1 MKIIVCVKQV
11 PLTGDVALHPEKYTL
26 LRQSALGML
35 NPYDK
40 EALETALALR
50 EKHGGQVYAL
60 SMGPEQAREILRE
73 CLAMG
78 ADEAVLLND
87 PCFSGSDTLATSYIL
102 AAGVRKLGGSNLIL
116 CGQCALD
123 GNTAQVGPELAAQLD
138 FVQITRGINIDI
150 EGDILTVQR
159 KAENGLEWLTA
170 SLPALVTI
178 SQAPQSPRSPTV
190 KGAIRARNQEI
201 TAWNAADLAVSR
213 NSTGISGSP
222 TRVRRITTP
231 FIDTTVPC
239 QLITEQTPEQSA
251 RVLIGKLRENR
262 IL

>member
-40 EALETALALR
+40 EAMEMALALR
-50 EKHGGQVYAL
+50 EKHGGQIYVL

-102 AAGVRKLGGSNLIL
+102 AAGVRKLGGANLIL

-123 GNTAQVGPELAAQLD
+123 GSTAQVGPELAAQLD

-150 EGDILTVQR
+150 ESDILTVQR
-159 KAENGLEWLTA
+159 KTENGLEWLTA

-178 SQAPQSPRSPTV
+178 LQAPQSSRLPTV
-190 KGAIRARNQEI
+190 KGAIRAKNKEI
-201 TAWNAADLAVSR
+201 PAWNAVDLAVSR
-213 NSTGISGSP
+213 NSIGISGSP
-222 TRVRRITTP
+222 TRVRRIATP
-231 FIDTTVPC
+231 FVNTAVSC
-239 QLITEQTPEQSA
+239 QLITGQTPEQSA
-251 RVLIGKLRENR
+251 RVLIGKLRENL